1 MLKQSNDRNETV
13 AVGPAEVRGGETA
26 EAPRSLPTRRTAA
39 AIVVHNQNHNYSGVP
54 APDEDNDRTFIMDA
68 DTSMDAGDGVGA
80 SHPDGQGDSI
90 IFYIVEPS
98 TTYLHTYIQ
107 YIILTVYKYNTYIQY
122 IHTYFTYIHTYIH
135 TYTFIHIH
143 TYCTYIHIYIHRY
156 IQTVHIYIYYIHTYI
171 HVY

>member
-13 AVGPAEVRGGETA
+13 AVGPAEVREGETA

-39 AIVVHNQNHNYSGVP
+39 VVHNQNHNYSGVP

-80 SHPDGQGDSI
+80 SHLDGQGDSI

-98 TTYLHTYIQ
+98 TTYLPTYIQ
-107 YIILTVYKYNTYIQY
+107 YIIHTVYKYNTYIHIHTLHTYIHSYSPY
-122 IHTYFTYIHTYIH
+122 IHTVHTFIHTVHTYIHTYILYILYIHTYIHSYSPYFTYIHT
-135 TYTFIHIH
+135 
-143 TYCTYIHIYIHRY
+143 
-156 IQTVHIYIYYIHTYI
+156 
-171 HVY
+171 

>member
-39 AIVVHNQNHNYSGVP
+39 ATVDHNQNHNYSGVP

-68 DTSMDAGDGVGA
+68 DTSMDAGDGVGQGA
-80 SHPDGQGDSI
+80 SHHDGQGDSI

-98 TTYLHTYIQ
+98 TTYLPTYIQ
-107 YIILTVYKYNTYIQY
+107 YIIHTVYKYNTYIPTFIHTVHTY
-122 IHTYFTYIHTYIH
+122 IHSYIHTYIH
-135 TYTFIHIH
+135 TFIH
-143 TYCTYIHIYIHRY
+143 T
-156 IQTVHIYIYYIHTYI
+156 
-171 HVY
+171 